1 MFTIL
6 IVGEDPRASRGGI
19 VTVFQAIVNHPYFSD
34 RVSFFAVY
42 AGRLGSPLRKSFSWF
57 LGSMS
62 FLSLLK
68 RSQLVHLH
76 HSTNSNFLLHTVLL
90 RIAKVLGKRVV
101 LHNHAGDFHEFYNS
115 RSETVKKW
123 IVNSLEASDCVIVL
137 SNSWRTWCQ
146 SIAPGGNYCV
156 LRNPIP
162 FDVSY
167 VARNQSRYSVGNI
180 LLLGRLEEK
189 KGVYDLLNVIPE
201 VVKSFPHVRF
211 TLAGDGNVEGVRKLV
226 RKNNLLEYVKVPGW
240 VDGTTKLQILRHSDI
255 FVLPSYNEGL
265 PMALLETMA
274 SGIVPIVT
282 PVGGIPE
289 VVTDKKNGLLVNP
302 GDREGLRDAIISL
315 VTNKGLYEKLASKAY
330 ETVHQQFS
338 LEGYVVNLFR
348 IYKSLIQRT
357 RIP

>member
-42 AGRLGSPLRKSFSWF
+42 AGRPGSFIQKSLSWSLGTARFLCSLKKS
-57 LGSMS
+57 G
-62 FLSLLK
+62 
-68 RSQLVHLH
+68 LVHLH
-76 HSTNSNFLLHTVLL
+76 HSTNNNFLLHSVLL
-90 RIAKVLGKRVV
+90 RIAKILGKKVI
-101 LHNHAGDFHEFYNS
+101 LHNHGSDFHDFYNS
-115 RSETVKKW
+115 RSEMVKKW
-123 IVNSLEASDCVIVL
+123 IANSLESADCVIVL
-137 SNSWRTWCQ
+137 SNSWMSWCQ
-146 SIAPGGNYCV
+146 GIAPRGNYCV

-167 VARNQSRYSVGNI
+167 VARNQSRHSVGNI
-180 LLLGRLEEK
+180 LLLGRLEER
-189 KGVYDLLNVIPE
+189 KGVYDLLSVIPE

-211 TLAGDGNVEGVRKLV
+211 TLAGDGNIEGVRKLI

-265 PMALLETMA
+265 PVALLETMA

-302 GDREGLRDAIISL
+302 GDREELRDAIISL
-315 VTNKGLYEKLASKAY
+315 VTNKDLYEKLASKAY

-348 IYKSLIQRT
+348 IYKSLIQHTRT
-357 RIP
+357 L